1 MHHHFPFGIK
11 DLKKLIPKTINM
23 KLQQM
28 KNRRYFITLPNQIIR
43 AKGWE
48 KGEDIKIEIDQK
60 GNLVLKR

>member
-1 MHHHFPFGIK
+1 
-11 DLKKLIPKTINM
+11 M